1 MTHKPFTPARFE
13 QLVKEFQEQ
22 ESKILSHK
30 GNEYSDQEDRL
41 LNFRE
46 VAEFLGRTPAEVA
59 LAYLMKHIQSI
70 ALAVKTGKYAWTWAT
85 EGGEGL
91 KQRIADARNYLLLL
105 AACLEAEKDSAMFD
119 GLDLI
124 VDVLPDYALGRRRGL
139 TDDETERR
147 ARAALTWAINRI
159 LDIESEFDVG

>member
-1 MTHKPFTPARFE
+1 MLTPERFE
-13 QLVKEFQEQ
+13 ALREEFLTHEAR
-22 ESKILSHK
+22 ILDWK
-30 GNEYSDQEDRL
+30 RDEYSPHEDRL

-59 LAYLMKHIQSI
+59 LAYMLKHIQSI
-70 ALAVKTGKYAWTWAT
+70 ALAVRTGKYAWAWET

-105 AACLEAEKDSAMFD
+105 AACLEEENDSVMFD

-139 TDDETERR
+139 TDEETERR

-159 LDIESEFDVG
+159 LDREGEQV